1 MVKRFQFT
9 AVLSFGKEGSVGMFR
24 CPWGVAVNATDC
36 HNHRIQIFDRNGDYL
51 RSFCRESRKA
61 GEFNYPR
68 GIASHNNG
76 NIFVANP
83 DNHRVQGSKGG
94 SECGQFWWERKGKER
109 KGKETLIISSIFL
122 EVYR

>member
-83 DNHRVQGSKGG
+83 DNHRVQIFTGEGQNVDSFGGKGNLDN
-94 SECGQFWWERKGKER
+94 QLNFP
-109 KGKETLIISSIFL
+109 
-122 EVYR
+122 

>member
-51 RSFCRESRKA
+51 RSFCRESRKT

-83 DNHRVQGSKGG
+83 DNHRIQIRGRVRM
-94 SECGQFWWERKGKER
+94 WTVLV
-109 KGKETLIISSIFL
+109 GKETLIISSIFL